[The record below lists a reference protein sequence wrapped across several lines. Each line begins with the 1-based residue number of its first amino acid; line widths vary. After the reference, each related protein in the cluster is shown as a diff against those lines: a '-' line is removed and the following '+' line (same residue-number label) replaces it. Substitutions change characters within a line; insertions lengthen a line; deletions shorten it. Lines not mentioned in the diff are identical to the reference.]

1 MVCGVCRA
9 ACVDPKPHPC
19 FPRGELAS
27 LLVCDACM
35 PRIVGHWQLS
45 ETGNHQWCRVCAV
58 QSDRVRELRAAVGL
72 RTAERRLLKKAG
84 ELDRNG
90 AALYTCDVCP
100 EAFCSVCIMR
110 LFSIDAMLKA
120 RSADRW
126 ACPVCTE
133 ASMLQP
139 TKGPV
144 FGFV

>member
-1 MVCGVCRA
+1 
-9 ACVDPKPHPC
+9 
-19 FPRGELAS
+19 
-27 LLVCDACM
+27 M